1 MLVMTKILCYQGSIW
16 LGGGGGGERSCE
28 LSRVGGPRAS
38 SHRKIYTTVDILPP
52 LEFLG
57 PLPGKF
63 VVGVGRDL
71 SLQPMARTNHKFPK
85 YGGPGNS
92 KECEINRGGGKLES
106 IFGGEVG
113 VFRGD

>member
-1 MLVMTKILCYQGSIW
+1 M
-16 LGGGGGGERSCE
+16 
-28 LSRVGGPRAS
+28 
-38 SHRKIYTTVDILPP
+38 
-52 LEFLG
+52 
-57 PLPGKF
+57 
-63 VVGVGRDL
+63 VGVGRDL